1 MKKLIASLLITIG
14 LSATV
19 FAQKPSFGLKIGANF
34 ASLSEDLAGDDITGF
49 HAGLVFHAPLKK
61 YGVMVEALYSR
72 EGAEDLELDYI
83 NVPVMATYEIIPGL
97 RAHLGPQFKVNVN
110 AEADLLAGQIDGSIN
125 ESFEEDVKDLNFD
138 GVVGLEYR
146 IPIIGIFAQAR
157 YVFGL
162 GDLGVD
168 EVKATQNIFQLSVGY
183 RF

>member
-14 LSATV
+14 LSATM
-19 FAQKPSFGLKIGANF
+19 FAQKPSFGVKIGANF
-34 ASLSEDLAGDDITGF
+34 ASLSEDIAGDDATGF
-49 HAGLVFHAPLKK
+49 HAGLVFHAPLKR
-61 YGVMVEALYSR
+61 YGIMAEALYSR
-72 EGAEDLELDYI
+72 EGTEDLELDYI
-83 NVPVMATYEIIPGL
+83 NVPVTVTYKIIPGL

-110 AEADLLAGQIDGSIN
+110 VEADLEDTSIDN
-125 ESFEEDVKDLNFD
+125 ESLEEDVKDLNFD

-146 IPIIGIFAQAR
+146 LPVIGIFAQAR

-162 GDLGVD
+162 GDIGID

>member
-14 LSATV
+14 LSATM
-19 FAQKPSFGLKIGANF
+19 FAQKPSFGVKIGANF
-34 ASLSEDLAGDDITGF
+34 ASLSENLAGDDATGF
-49 HAGLVFHAPLKK
+49 HAGLVFHAPLKR
-61 YGVMVEALYSR
+61 YGIMAEALYSR
-72 EGAEDLELDYI
+72 EGTEDLELDYI
-83 NVPVMATYEIIPGL
+83 NVPVTVTYKIIPGL

-110 AEADLLAGQIDGSIN
+110 VEADLEGGAIDASIN

-146 IPIIGIFAQAR
+146 LPVIGIFAQAR

-162 GDLGVD
+162 GDVGID
-168 EVKATQNIFQLSVGY
+168 EVKATQNVFQLSVGY